1 MERAVIVGAV
11 RTAIGNFG
19 GALKEVPA
27 VELAARVV
35 EEALRR
41 AGLEPGQV
49 NEVIMGH
56 VLQAGVGMNLARQA
70 AVKAGIPIEVPS
82 YTVNKVCGS
91 GLKAVTL
98 AAQAIACGD
107 AEVVVAGG
115 AESMS
120 GVPYLLQGGRWGYR
134 LGHGELQDALL
145 VDGLTCAMTDSCHMG
160 VTAENIA
167 ARYSIGREAQDA
179 FAACSQQRAEQAI
192 AAGRFTDEIVPVPV
206 PGKKKGEVQQFATD
220 EFPRAGTTAEGLAK
234 LRPAFQK
241 QGTVTAGN
249 ASGINDGAA
258 ALVLVSER
266 RAAQLGRE
274 PLGTLR
280 AYAAAGVPPEVM
292 GLGPIPAV
300 RQALARAGW
309 NKDEVELFEL
319 NEAFAVQSLA
329 VLQEMELASDRVN
342 VNGGAIA
349 LGHPIGAS
357 GARILTTLL
366 YEMRRRAAR
375 RGLAALCIGGGQG
388 IAALI
393 ER

>member
-1 MERAVIVGAV
+1 MERAVIVAAA

-19 GALKEVPA
+19 GALKGVSA
-27 VELAARVV
+27 VELAAQVV
-35 EEALRR
+35 GEALRR

-120 GVPYLLQGGRWGYR
+120 GAPYLLQGGRWGYR
-134 LGHGELQDALL
+134 LGHGELRDTLL

-167 ARYSIGREAQDA
+167 ARYGIGREAQDA
-179 FAACSQQRAEQAI
+179 FAACSQQRAERAI
-192 AAGRFTDEIVPVPV
+192 AEGRFTEEIVPVPV
-206 PGKKKGEVQQFATD
+206 PGKKKGEVQQFVTD
-220 EFPRAGTTAEGLAK
+220 EFPRPGTTAEGLGK

-266 RAAQLGRE
+266 RAAQLSGE
-274 PLGTLR
+274 PLGILR
-280 AYAAAGVPPEVM
+280 AYAAAGVAPEVM

-309 NKDEVELFEL
+309 KKEEVELFEL

-329 VLQEMELASDRVN
+329 VLQELELASDRVN

-366 YEMRRRAAR
+366 YEMRRRKAR

-388 IAALI
+388 IAALV

>member
-1 MERAVIVGAV
+1 
-11 RTAIGNFG
+11 
-19 GALKEVPA
+19 
-27 VELAARVV
+27 
-35 EEALRR
+35 
-41 AGLEPGQV
+41 
-49 NEVIMGH
+49 
-56 VLQAGVGMNLARQA
+56 
-70 AVKAGIPIEVPS
+70 
-82 YTVNKVCGS
+82 VCGS

-120 GVPYLLQGGRWGYR
+120 GAPYLLQGGRWGYR

-167 ARYSIGREAQDA
+167 ARYGIGREAQDA

-192 AAGRFTDEIVPVPV
+192 AAGRFTEEIVPVAV
-206 PGKKKGEVQQFATD
+206 PGKKKGEVRQFATD

-258 ALVLVSER
+258 ALVLVSEK
-266 RAAQLGRE
+266 RAAQLGSE

-329 VLQEMELASDRVN
+329 VLQELELASDRVN

>member
-70 AVKAGIPIEVPS
+70 AVKAGIPIKVSS

-120 GVPYLLQGGRWGYR
+120 GAPYLLQGGRWGYR
-134 LGHGELQDALL
+134 MGHGELRDALL

-167 ARYSIGREAQDA
+167 ARYGIGREAQDA

-192 AAGRFTDEIVPVPV
+192 AAGRFTEEIVPVAV

-220 EFPRAGTTAEGLAK
+220 EFARAGTTAEGLAK

-266 RAAQLGRE
+266 LAAQLGRE

-329 VLQEMELASDRVN
+329 VLQELEVASNRVN

-366 YEMRRRAAR
+366 YEMRRRAAH

-388 IAALI
+388 IAALV